1 MRGTA
6 LGCRSRQIDNRQSWF
21 ESEVIMVMRIVR
33 PVTLVAACFALLL
46 AAAACGSKTP
56 SPGTSTPAS
65 PSTAPTTA
73 APATSSPATSPPQPS
88 AGAAPA
94 GFKAASVTFVSA
106 NEAFVLGTAHGAG
119 TVVLRTND
127 RGQSWIALAAPGAP
141 LGRALSGGAHTVW
154 GVRFATPSHGFV
166 FGHGLWETTDGGR
179 HWTLDSSP
187 SGTIL
192 SLAAVDGHVLALVRG
207 AAPSGSAT
215 LLRRALAGGSWS
227 AVTTVHTADLS
238 DPNDLIATQAGT
250 AAVLDGTS
258 VVVTTDGGL
267 TVTRHATP
275 ALPTDFSPGSL
286 TVTGGDGLALLAVGQ
301 GFTGH
306 TIKRVY
312 VSADA
317 GAVWHKAGSPSAEGD
332 GGALAAGSARDLL
345 LATASAAS
353 WIDRSTDSGAT
364 WATRLTYG
372 DGGMGW
378 ADLGFTTVTH
388 AVVVHGP
395 ADTPGD
401 TDGRSGQLLLSSDG
415 GATWRAVSF

>member
-1 MRGTA
+1 
-6 LGCRSRQIDNRQSWF
+6 
-21 ESEVIMVMRIVR
+21 MVMRIVR
-33 PVTLVAACFALLL
+33 PVTLVAACLGLLL

-56 SPGTSTPAS
+56 GSGTSTPAS
-65 PSTAPTTA
+65 PSAAPTA
-73 APATSSPATSPPQPS
+73 SGPVTSSPGTSPTPPPS

-106 NEAFVLGTAHGAG
+106 NQAFVLGTAHGAG
-119 TVVLRTND
+119 TVVLRTDD
-127 RGQSWIALAAPGAP
+127 RGQSWVALAAPGAP
-141 LGRALSGGAHTVW
+141 LGGALSGGARTVW

-179 HWTLDSSP
+179 HWALDSSP

-192 SLAAVDGHVLALVRG
+192 SLAAIDGRVLAIVRG
-207 AAPSGSAT
+207 VTSSSPAT

-227 AVTTVHTADLS
+227 AVTTVHIADLS

-267 TVTRHATP
+267 IVTRHATP

-306 TIKRVY
+306 TVKRVY
-312 VSADA
+312 VSGGG
-317 GAVWHKAGSPSAEGD
+317 GAVWQKAGAPSAAGD

-353 WIDRSTDSGAT
+353 WIDRSTDAGAT

-401 TDGRSGQLLLSSDG
+401 TDGRPGQLLLSADG